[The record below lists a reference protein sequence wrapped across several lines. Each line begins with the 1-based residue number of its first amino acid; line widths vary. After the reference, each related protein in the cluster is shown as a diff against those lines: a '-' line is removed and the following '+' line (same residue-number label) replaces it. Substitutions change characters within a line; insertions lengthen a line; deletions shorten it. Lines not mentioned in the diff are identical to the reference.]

1 MPDRKTAVI
10 TGLFFILATAM
21 GVTMAVFFG
30 PILQAEAV
38 LENAGVVRIS
48 VLLNFIMAGAVIAI
62 AVVLYP
68 VLQRTHK
75 TMAVGYLVART
86 VEGIVLALGGMAW
99 LGLLTATEAQAGMLM
114 DSSTALFTLGAEVT
128 FGVTALILNAV
139 FLQTRLVPRWL
150 SLWGLVGGGLILA
163 LGVLKVLGLPYT
175 AIEAAFTA
183 PIALNE
189 MVLAVW
195 LIVKGFSGEKTV

>member
-1 MPDRKTAVI
+1 MPDRKTGVI

-21 GVTMAVFFG
+21 GVTMAVILG

-38 LENAGVVRIS
+38 LENAGVVRLS

-75 TMAVGYLVART
+75 TMAAGYLVART

-99 LGLLTATEAQAGMLM
+99 LGLLNATEAQAGMLM

-150 SLWGLVGGGLILA
+150 SLWGLIGGGLILA

-175 AIEAAFTA
+175 AVEAALTA